1 MVRCNL
7 KNFNLSV
14 FMAVE
19 HARGARN
26 ATLGPLDFSVDDCFG
41 HNPEFMLVFGV
52 AMYSYKES

>member
-1 MVRCNL
+1 
-7 KNFNLSV
+7 
-14 FMAVE
+14 MAVE
-19 HARGARN
+19 HARGAHN